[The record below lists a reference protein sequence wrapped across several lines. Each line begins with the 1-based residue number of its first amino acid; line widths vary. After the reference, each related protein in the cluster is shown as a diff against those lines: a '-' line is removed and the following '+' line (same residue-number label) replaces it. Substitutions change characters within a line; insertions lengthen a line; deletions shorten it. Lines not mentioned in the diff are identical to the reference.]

1 MKSAL
6 FFLSCASALSLASC
20 NTDKKA
26 AVDAATTPSADTAV
40 VADNDVVMLY
50 REQGNRVANR
60 VTTDLGIT
68 DTAQVREVRRVY
80 DTRATRLG
88 EVDTR
93 YAADTTG
100 RTTALREI
108 DRDTDTKIKDIV
120 KDDDRYMTYEEKR
133 ATYYTGEEYAAE
145 AEEDVPQSGASSA
158 APRPA
163 TPARRQG
170 PAIVKSERKKNGESK
185 TVYADGR
192 TVKVDKDGDRKIE
205 YPDGTKVKRDADDGE
220 RKVKD

>member
-6 FFLSCASALSLASC
+6 FLLAGAAALSLAAC

-93 YAADTTG
+93 YASDTTG

-108 DRDTDTKIKDIV
+108 NRETDTKIKDIV

-145 AEEDVPQSGASSA
+145 AEDDKSTTTTTAA
-158 APRPA
+158 APA
-163 TPARRQG
+163 PARRQG
-170 PAIVKSERKKNGESK
+170 PAIVKVERKKNGESK

-192 TVKVDKDGDRKIE
+192 TVKVDKDGDRKTE
-205 YPDGTKVKRDADDGE
+205 YPNGTKVKRDADDGE

>member
-6 FFLSCASALSLASC
+6 ILLSCATALSLTSC
-20 NTDKKA
+20 NSDKQA
-26 AVDAATTPSADTAV
+26 AVDATTTPSTDTAV

-60 VTTDLGIT
+60 VATDLGIT
-68 DTAQVREVRRVY
+68 DTAQVRQVRRVY

-88 EVDTR
+88 EADTR

-100 RTTALREI
+100 RTTALRAI

-120 KDDDRYMTYEEKR
+120 KDDERYMTYEEKR

-145 AEEDVPQSGASSA
+145 AEEERSATTTAA
-158 APRPA
+158 APAVAP
-163 TPARRQG
+163 TRRQG
-170 PAIVKSERKKNGESK
+170 PVIVKSERKKNGESK

-192 TVKVDKDGDRKIE
+192 TVKVDKDGDRKIK
-205 YPDGTKVKRDADDGE
+205 YPNGTKVKRDADDGE

>member
-6 FFLSCASALSLASC
+6 FLLAGAAALSLAAC

-93 YAADTTG
+93 YAADTSG

-108 DRDTDTKIKDIV
+108 DRETDSKIKDIV

-145 AEEDVPQSGASSA
+145 AEDDKSTTTTAA
-158 APRPA
+158 APA
-163 TPARRQG
+163 PARRQG
-170 PAIVKSERKKNGESK
+170 PTIVKVEKKKNGESK
-185 TVYADGR
+185 TVYSDGR
-192 TVKVDKDGDRKIE
+192 TVKVDKDGDRKTE
-205 YPDGTKVKRDADDGE
+205 YPNGTKVKRDADDGE

>member
-1 MKSAL
+1 MKSSL
-6 FFLSCASALSLASC
+6 LLLSCATALSLASC
-20 NTDKKA
+20 TPDKQA

-40 VADNDVVMLY
+40 IVDDDVVMLY

-68 DTAQVREVRRVY
+68 DTAQVRQVRRVY

-88 EVDTR
+88 EVDIR
-93 YAADTTG
+93 YSSDTTG
-100 RTTALREI
+100 RTTALRQINRE
-108 DRDTDTKIKDIV
+108 TDTEIKSIV
-120 KDDDRYMTYEEKR
+120 NDNDRYLTYEEKR
-133 ATYYTGEEYAAE
+133 ATYYTGEQYAAE
-145 AEEDVPQSGASSA
+145 TEAEKTTTAPAA
-158 APRPA
+158 APA
-163 TPARRQG
+163 PARRQG
-170 PAIVKSERKKNGESK
+170 PAIVKSKTKSNGESK

-205 YPDGTKVKRDADDGE
+205 YPNGTKVKRDADDGK

>member
-6 FFLSCASALSLASC
+6 FLLSCASALSLAAC

-93 YAADTTG
+93 YASDTTG

-108 DRDTDTKIKDIV
+108 DRDTDIKIKDIV

-145 AEEDVPQSGASSA
+145 EEADKSASTTGA
-158 APRPA
+158 RPA
-163 TPARRQG
+163 PAPARRQG

-205 YPDGTKVKRDADDGE
+205 YPNGTKVKRDADDGE